1 MTHLVAEVA
10 EMQVLARAAGIGM
23 SALGVILLIVSL
35 LVPKVVRE
43 ERAKGD
49 LQAASKVRR
58 NGLIVA
64 GLGCLLWGGGVAL
77 YFGN

>member
-1 MTHLVAEVA
+1 MVQLVAEA
-10 EMQVLARAAGIGM
+10 TGMQVLARAIGIGM

-35 LVPKVVRE
+35 LVSKVVRE
-43 ERAKGD
+43 ERDKGD
-49 LQAASKVRR
+49 LESASKVRR

-64 GLGCLLWGGGVAL
+64 GLGCLLWGGGAAL